1 MRSRRQLAAGVGRKQ
16 SKIPSLDVRLHKSS
30 RQMSKLFV
38 PATWHPTTSI
48 MSKPVLYRFG
58 GSVWAAVPE
67 LAFEELGYTDQ
78 VVQETVSV
86 LEGENLELKYLKI
99 SAQGTLPAIV
109 TPSGELYDSSTSST
123 QYLIKNAPQGAKT
136 GKPADP
142 KLLEI
147 LHADNIDPNF
157 FLLAARNQE
166 ELDAK
171 NQSVPGYFIR
181 AHHKVLQRVAPT
193 APPELKDFY
202 DAKVTKISGLN
213 AIYTPGASSDL
224 TAPYFKAS
232 QENWDA
238 VANFTLK
245 DLPTYL
251 PEQGFLGGDIPG
263 EADYH
268 VGAWLARI
276 ASVLGAKNETGAWK
290 SFEVFGPVPESLQK
304 YWEAWTAR
312 KSWNAVY
319 KDGLH

>member
-1 MRSRRQLAAGVGRKQ
+1 
-16 SKIPSLDVRLHKSS
+16 
-30 RQMSKLFV
+30 
-38 PATWHPTTSI
+38 

-213 AIYTPGASSDL
+213 AIYTP
-224 TAPYFKAS
+224 
-232 QENWDA
+232 
-238 VANFTLK
+238 